1 VLDGVCVLVK
11 RVEKEE
17 EGFSGDRKKE
27 QNIKSLKES
36 KGLKMSFSLTYWEE
50 DVIFSGA
57 LIESVSAN
65 NIYNICQYQWRTV
78 IFNFKI

>member
-65 NIYNICQYQWRTV
+65 NIYNICQYQ
-78 IFNFKI
+78 